1 MGTLLPATAHTMRGL
16 CLACVAL
23 CSGLGGSQETPE
35 STTTAT
41 DTTTIAP
48 VEIVKQVNE
57 INEDGSY
64 SVGYEAS
71 DGTFKLET
79 RDTEGN
85 VEGKYGFIDENGELK
100 VVEYSSN
107 NSTGFSTDLTGPV
120 DTSVPPALP
129 LVADPAFALEA
140 ERHAAVLAHQQE
152 VVARQQQIAEQRELD
167 AQRQAIASQQS
178 TQQGFNFNPQQPSAA
193 QFNPQQFQQP
203 QRFNPQQFAQLPR
216 QAQSQFPPQAFQGSQ
231 SAFQQPPQFRQPQ
244 AQAPRISQAQLNQLF
259 AQSSPSQ
266 RQQFA
271 PQQQQQFAF
280 QQQQFAPQSQFAPQQ
295 QFFRQ

>member
-23 CSGLGGSQETPE
+23 CSGLVVSQETPE

-107 NSTGFSTDLTGPV
+107 NSTGFSTDLTGPL

-167 AQRQAIASQQS
+167 AQRQAIASQQ
-178 TQQGFNFNPQQPSAA
+178 QGFNFNPQQPSAA
-193 QFNPQQFQQP
+193 Q
-203 QRFNPQQFAQLPR
+203 FNPQQFAQLPR

-231 SAFQQPPQFRQPQ
+231 SAFQQPPQQFQPQ
-244 AQAPRISQAQLNQLF
+244 RF
-259 AQSSPSQ
+259 
-266 RQQFA
+266 
-271 PQQQQQFAF
+271 
-280 QQQQFAPQSQFAPQQ
+280 
-295 QFFRQ
+295 

>member
-1 MGTLLPATAHTMRGL
+1 MGTFLPVTAHTMRGL

-23 CSGLGGSQETPE
+23 CSGLVVSQETPE

-107 NSTGFSTDLTGPV
+107 NSTGFSTDLTGPL

-140 ERHAAVLAHQQE
+140 ERHAAMLAHQQE

-178 TQQGFNFNPQQPSAA
+178 TQQGFNFNPQQPSPLSSIH
-193 QFNPQQFQQP
+193 N
-203 QRFNPQQFAQLPR
+203 N
-216 QAQSQFPPQAFQGSQ
+216 SNN
-231 SAFQQPPQFRQPQ
+231 
-244 AQAPRISQAQLNQLF
+244 LNN
-259 AQSSPSQ
+259 SNDH
-266 RQQFA
+266 
-271 PQQQQQFAF
+271 
-280 QQQQFAPQSQFAPQQ
+280 
-295 QFFRQ
+295 